1 MHHGRAQA
9 VIGGSARE
17 TQVRFFT
24 ETEAREWATTG
35 KKAADGPNPAAL
47 PMQADPVRMQ
57 KPPPPDT
64 QPAAAPGNPLADP
77 WNTTPTTAAPD
88 PVPAPAADPSDATPA
103 ATSPAASVD
112 DDQAVGLREAH
123 ERHLPDITIA
133 ALRYARA
140 DKSPSGSCQG
150 DAQGGQWQTGGA
162 RNGQGAERGS
172 DQHRTEAAGH
182 EQAAQLGQPSQQR
195 QSERRGD
202 AVEGGQQAGGRQ
214 EMAVCS
220 RRQDQGDG
228 CHAQREAPGHRG
240 EQQAVAVPVPQYAA
254 EGRRSAWC
262 RRGAGRDTGYRRM
275 RCADRRRGGAGD
287 ITDLRVGHRL
297 PASEFGES
305 RGGPPARPVRRRTAR
320 AARRGCTSHQRA
332 TQPRPGPGRAPRIG
346 RFRLPAHETD
356 VVRAE
361 LMLG

>member
-240 EQQAVAVPVPQYAA
+240 EQQAVAVPVPRKAGA
-254 EGRRSAWC
+254 V
-262 RRGAGRDTGYRRM
+262 RGAAAGPAGIRGTGGCGARI
-275 RCADRRRGGAGD
+275 GAGVVRGTSPTCAWA
-287 ITDLRVGHRL
+287 IVPQSSGSVAGGRPHGRFV
-297 PASEFGES
+297 
-305 RGGPPARPVRRRTAR
+305 GGPRGRHDGAAHHTKGLHSRDQAPA
-320 AARRGCTSHQRA
+320 
-332 TQPRPGPGRAPRIG
+332 AP
-346 RFRLPAHETD
+346 LE
-356 VVRAE
+356 
-361 LMLG
+361 